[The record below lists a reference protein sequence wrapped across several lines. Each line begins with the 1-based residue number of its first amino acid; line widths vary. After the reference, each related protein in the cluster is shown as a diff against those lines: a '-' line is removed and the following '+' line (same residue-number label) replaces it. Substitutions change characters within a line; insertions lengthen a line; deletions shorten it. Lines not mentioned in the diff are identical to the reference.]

1 MMKNKISKFKNKS
14 HIVKLGII
22 MAMSVSIMSAC
33 TREVPDT
40 VKEPKPVPSETIV
53 KDKEENKGIGFGNEK
68 NARMIADALNID
80 ADSRSIR
87 FIANSLDAINVGTIR
102 SAEIEESDGEK
113 VLNIINEE
121 DVSYSV
127 YLSDSQKVEAI
138 KNVTT
143 GEWVMKSDR

>member
-1 MMKNKISKFKNKS
+1 
-14 HIVKLGII
+14 
-22 MAMSVSIMSAC
+22 
-33 TREVPDT
+33 
-40 VKEPKPVPSETIV
+40 
-53 KDKEENKGIGFGNEK
+53 
-68 NARMIADALNID
+68 MIANALNID

-87 FIANSLDAINVGTIR
+87 FIVNSLDAINVGTIR